1 MLARRCQ
8 GADTLQLR
16 SANRRIVVKNRVA
29 FIAAAAVM
37 IGGSAA
43 CSSGNPSATRE
54 PGTLPPGTAQ
64 LAIGGKDFPPTRAVE
79 CAPPEQYLTT
89 ITTGNDAS
97 GVTVMVSNAGKLAV
111 EFVRIRN
118 LDGFTGDYDRGVEGD
133 ATVALTENTYQIAGA
148 AFGYGTKSPLPTTQ
162 PFTIKVSC

>member
-1 MLARRCQ
+1 
-8 GADTLQLR
+8 
-16 SANRRIVVKNRVA
+16 VKNRVA
-29 FIAAAAVM
+29 FIAAAVLT

-43 CSSGNPSATRE
+43 CSSGNPSAERE

-64 LAIGGKDFPPTRAVE
+64 LTIGGKDLPPTRAVE

-97 GVTVMVSNAGKLAV
+97 GVTVMVSNAGKLAI

-118 LDGFTGDYDRGVEGD
+118 LDGFTGDYDRGLGGD
-133 ATVALTENTYQIAGA
+133 ATVGLTENTYHIAGA
-148 AFGYGTKSPLPTTQ
+148 AFGYGTKSPEPTTQ
-162 PFTIKVSC
+162 QFTINVAC